1 MQSTREMSRLQK
13 KDTYGVF
20 AKPVDEE
27 EVPGYF
33 DIISSPMDFSTIRST
48 IAAGGYATWAAFAAD
63 VKLLTNNAMTFNPP
77 DSIYHKQVFQKP
89 LCTYNLWKKVL
100 HVRMPSYSMS
110 INVFERSKALRVLF
124 FSWKKMERRNFRH
137 FRLRDVIY

>member
-1 MQSTREMSRLQK
+1 MGRLQK

-33 DIISSPMDFSTIRST
+33 DIINSPMDFSTIRST

-77 DSIYHKQVFQKP
+77 DTIYHKQVFQK
-89 LCTYNLWKKVL
+89 LLEL
-100 HVRMPSYSMS
+100 FDIVRYFRT
-110 INVFERSKALRVLF
+110 IQKLYGFLFRSLL
-124 FSWKKMERRNFRH
+124 KKMKRGNVRRF
-137 FRLRDVIY
+137 